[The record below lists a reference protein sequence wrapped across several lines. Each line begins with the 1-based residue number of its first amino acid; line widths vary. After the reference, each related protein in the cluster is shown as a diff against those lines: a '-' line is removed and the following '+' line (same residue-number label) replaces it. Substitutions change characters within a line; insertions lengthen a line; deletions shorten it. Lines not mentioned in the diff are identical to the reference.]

1 MAKQILNTGTSN
13 NDKSGDTLRAGGLK
27 IKANFNEIYAALAND
42 GSNISG
48 GDLLKSGS
56 YTDLRNLPD
65 FKTISTTASFND
77 LVDVPELTSYVS
89 APPTLTGISGNQRG
103 QIASDNDYVYLCT
116 ADWTQ
121 ATAYSPLTFI
131 HEENAVEFILQAAT
145 SDVASTV
152 VLKPG
157 AMAPEVDWTITDGV
171 NTRTITLV
179 TEIGDGANGIWYEC
193 TLDGEFTSVVDESY
207 NISYTPPTGDYV
219 VCFTWNSSFQSII
232 DAHNL
237 DTLSAKLFKSG
248 DSVGRVIT
256 HAHRNTDSNKL
267 TIVYTGPQFTSFT
280 GMSIVNNQPT
290 IWKRIPLN
298 VAADRLVN
306 GNFEITIDA
315 DGGLTFPDG
324 TTQST
329 AYTGEAGISKFVA
342 VNTDGIISG
351 SDDGITWNEYT
362 SNLDSINRV
371 AVGPN
376 KIVYIASS
384 SDDEDESLWYAN
396 TYDTEPTEVTSVTS
410 SGLAEVKYFKSISK
424 FVAVGSTGA
433 EGSDPALHYSDDGI
447 TWTTSTI
454 DSTFLETIVDYTG
467 ASFSDIAENELGFFV
482 VSSNKALGGF
492 FLTDITDTMN
502 GDNHIDLSNLPDN
515 PDEVVWANS
524 FYFPG
529 WHLFT
534 SNNEWCVNS
543 ESNPTIGTFSTD
555 FITLDSVWEDE
566 IGIPGGSLGEVVV
579 GEYAGMSVIVAA
591 TSNGQIVYWPTV
603 PAGPYVSIP
612 KPYTATITAWTSSA
626 TSVITTTGASGSFNE
641 KFIVT
646 GSEVSDYN
654 GTYYLGAAGGVFT
667 DNTLTVPFDTTGFAP
682 FTGIADIAWSHGQ
695 YIDALHYNDGI
706 FYAGNDSEEL
716 FRSSNG
722 GQSWTKV
729 DQLGGGSGES
739 DGYLNDIDS
748 YISSASDISFSGVQI
763 RGKAVE
769 GKTGLIKLVPNTTF
783 EEHSFLENG
792 QFVQIYPTNTYD
804 APHIH
809 IAAGVGAASEGD
821 IFLGDDSKHLEVN
834 HNGNISIQA
843 YNLDNYYPHRWEF
856 GNDGRTKLPHGSNNP
871 STARGDVG
879 DKAGMILV
887 SGAYLYYCYADY
899 TDGTTPI
906 WQKVSMDNTDWD

>member
-1 MAKQILNTGTSN
+1 
-13 NDKSGDTLRAGGLK
+13 
-27 IKANFNEIYAALAND
+27 
-42 GSNISG
+42 
-48 GDLLKSGS
+48 
-56 YTDLRNLPD
+56 
-65 FKTISTTASFND
+65 
-77 LVDVPELTSYVS
+77 
-89 APPTLTGISGNQRG
+89 
-103 QIASDNDYVYLCT
+103 
-116 ADWTQ
+116 
-121 ATAYSPLTFI
+121 
-131 HEENAVEFILQAAT
+131 
-145 SDVASTV
+145 
-152 VLKPG
+152 
-157 AMAPEVDWTITDGV
+157 
-171 NTRTITLV
+171 
-179 TEIGDGANGIWYEC
+179 
-193 TLDGEFTSVVDESY
+193 
-207 NISYTPPTGDYV
+207 
-219 VCFTWNSSFQSII
+219 
-232 DAHNL
+232 
-237 DTLSAKLFKSG
+237 
-248 DSVGRVIT
+248 
-256 HAHRNTDSNKL
+256 
-267 TIVYTGPQFTSFT
+267 
-280 GMSIVNNQPT
+280 
-290 IWKRIPLN
+290 
-298 VAADRLVN
+298 
-306 GNFEITIDA
+306 
-315 DGGLTFPDG
+315 
-324 TTQST
+324 
-329 AYTGEAGISKFVA
+329 
-342 VNTDGIISG
+342 
-351 SDDGITWNEYT
+351 
-362 SNLDSINRV
+362 
-371 AVGPN
+371 
-376 KIVYIASS
+376 
-384 SDDEDESLWYAN
+384 
-396 TYDTEPTEVTSVTS
+396 
-410 SGLAEVKYFKSISK
+410 
-424 FVAVGSTGA
+424 
-433 EGSDPALHYSDDGI
+433 
-447 TWTTSTI
+447 
-454 DSTFLETIVDYTG
+454 
-467 ASFSDIAENELGFFV
+467 
-482 VSSNKALGGF
+482 
-492 FLTDITDTMN
+492 MN

-534 SNNEWCVNS
+534 SNNEWCYNS
-543 ESNPTIGTFSTD
+543 ESNPTAGTFDTD

-626 TSVITTTGASGSFNE
+626 TSVITTTGASGSLNE

-654 GTYYLGAAGGVFT
+654 GTYYLGADGGVFT
-667 DNTLTVPFDTTGFAP
+667 DNTLTIPFDTTGFAP

-834 HNGNISIQA
+834 HNGNISIQS
-843 YNLDNYYPHRWEF
+843 YNLDTYYTHRWEF